1 MDTAKFMNGSHL
13 VLNKE
18 TSLRSQISQ
27 KKKKK
32 SESELGSD
40 SDFLCLIFFFF
51 LVESLFVSN

>member
-27 KKKKK
+27 QKKK
-32 SESELGSD
+32 SRSQNSEVTQT
-40 SDFLCLIFFFF
+40 LCLIFFFG
-51 LVESLFVSN
+51 

>member
-40 SDFLCLIFFFF
+40 SDFLCLIFFF